1 MFMSKLIMPTLVQRM
16 VEGIKRDKAQSTK
29 NRKFT
34 EHVSVNLRG
43 PTVLFW
49 NILTLYPSV
58 LRMRSGVRDS
68 CTFHCVSRV
77 DCTVTVPMQSTLPFV
92 SLMESLWVR
101 RACLRG

>member
-16 VEGIKRDKAQSTK
+16 IKHKAQRTGNLQNTYPSTLGA
-29 NRKFT
+29 R
-34 EHVSVNLRG
+34 
-43 PTVLFW
+43 PVLFW
-49 NILTLYPSV
+49 NILTFYPSV
-58 LRMRSGVRDS
+58 LRMRSGMRDS